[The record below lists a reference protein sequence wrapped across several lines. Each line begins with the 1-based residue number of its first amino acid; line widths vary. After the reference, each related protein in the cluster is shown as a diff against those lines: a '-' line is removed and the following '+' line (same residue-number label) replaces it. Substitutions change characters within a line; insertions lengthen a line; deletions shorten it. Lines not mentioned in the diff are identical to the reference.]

1 MNIVGVS
8 CPDFGKEPFAE
19 CLDRISRHFSHW
31 EVFSEMNHSV
41 QGISGSF
48 RETTAPYG
56 MTFSVHSA
64 IADTNV
70 AAVNPRMR
78 EATAM
83 EILSE
88 MEVAGEMGASTITVH
103 PGIINL
109 AVSDIRERSIA
120 AAQDT
125 MRILDRAQAE
135 YGVRVA
141 IENMP
146 NFQVML
152 GIYAEELDRI
162 IGPTDLGICFDIGH
176 ANTSGQIDAMVE
188 TFRDRI
194 ANVHIHDNLG
204 VRDDHMTLGKGQI
217 DFRSVI
223 SKLRFY
229 RGAYI
234 IEAKSL
240 ESAIESKAVLE
251 GMLPH

>member
-1 MNIVGVS
+1 MNTVGVS
-8 CPDFGKEPFAE
+8 CPDFGKEGFTE
-19 CLDRISRHFSHW
+19 CLDRISHHFRHW
-31 EVFSEMNHSV
+31 EVFSELNHSV
-41 QGISGSF
+41 QRISGSF
-48 RETTAPYG
+48 RETTAQYG

-70 AAVNPRMR
+70 AAVNSRMR

-83 EILSE
+83 ELLSE
-88 MEVAGEMGASTITVH
+88 MEAAGEMGATTITVH

-125 MRILDRAQAE
+125 MRVLDRAQTE

-141 IENMP
+141 VENMP

-152 GIYAEELDRI
+152 GISAEELDRI
-162 IGPTDLGICFDIGH
+162 VGPTDLGICFDIGH
-176 ANTSGQIDAMVE
+176 ANTSGQIDAMVD
-188 TFRDRI
+188 TFSDRI
-194 ANVHIHDNLG
+194 VNVHIHDNLG
-204 VRDDHMTLGKGQI
+204 VKDDHMTIGEGQI

-223 SKLRFY
+223 SKLRSY
-229 RGAYI
+229 KGTYI

-251 GMLPH
+251 GMLSR